1 MLTFGLGHV
10 TRLPYRDGCAESGL
24 VLRRAPG
31 TTVAPMID
39 VRRGSDRYE
48 GGDPAAGITTRH
60 AFSFGPHYDP
70 DNLRFGPVLAC
81 NEESLAPGAGFDEHP
96 HSHTE
101 IVTWVAEGELT
112 HRDATGAA
120 TLVRAGDVQHLCA
133 ASGTR
138 HVERNDGPG
147 PLRFVQMWLA
157 TADPAGEPS
166 YALVRGIA
174 DSTPYAVPAAGA
186 VLHVRRPAAGERVA
200 VPAAARVYLHVVRGD
215 LRLDGEEL
223 APGDSARITGEG
235 ELELVAG
242 SPAEVLIWELA

>member
-1 MLTFGLGHV
+1 
-10 TRLPYRDGCAESGL
+10 
-24 VLRRAPG
+24 
-31 TTVAPMID
+31 MID
-39 VRRGSDRYE
+39 VRRGTDRYE
-48 GGDPAAGITTRH
+48 GGEPVEGISTRH
-60 AFSFGPHYDP
+60 AFSFGAHYDP

-120 TLVRAGDVQHLCA
+120 TLVRRGDVQHLRA

-157 TADPAGEPS
+157 PAEPAAEPS
-166 YALVRGIA
+166 YTLVRGIA

-186 VLHVRRPAAGERVA
+186 VLHVRRPGAGERIA
-200 VPAAARVYLHVVRGD
+200 VPAAGRVYLHVVRGD
-215 LRLDGEEL
+215 LRLDGAAAGEAGPAADAGAAADEDGAEL
-223 APGDSARITGEG
+223 GPGDSARITGEP

-242 SPAEVLIWELA
+242 SPAEVLIWEFP